1 MGIDLANIFMDSANK
16 IASHKIDIPA
26 AARNIGN
33 IDLSSALYDLG
44 GNPSRI
50 YNRTNDG
57 DLSFVLGITPIIG
70 TGKKLDNLS
79 KVKT

>member
-1 MGIDLANIFMDSANK
+1 MDSANK

-44 GNPSRI
+44 GDHLVSIIDDELMGI
-50 YNRTNDG
+50 YH
-57 DLSFVLGITPIIG
+57 SYWVLRQ
-70 TGKKLDNLS
+70 
-79 KVKT
+79 